1 MKGTIVSAWVKTSRA
16 LFGEK
21 LVNEALSHY
30 GLDPHRVFTPS
41 EDIEDN
47 KAMGFVDYIADKIG
61 EDPSEVWRRIGIGNI
76 ETFSK
81 DYPAF
86 FRYKNLYSF
95 LKAMYDIHVVVTN
108 RIPGAQPPMLNVKPL
123 ERNKALMS
131 YKSPREM
138 FGYFHGM
145 LEGASRYY
153 EEEIQVETLEKSAG
167 YTVLSITFQEDIYTS
182 KSYSLNKLLSLGFIN
197 KLELKIGIA
206 TLLLAGLPIAIL
218 THHVENKIL
227 IPITLLL
234 SLIVPSLVGKGLLK
248 PIDSIFNSIEEIEQ
262 KDLSFERN
270 IETKDVLENINNR
283 MNLIKSNIKT
293 DFVGYK
299 GTTDELNVFA
309 DKFNR
314 ISENMSITSNEIGS
328 VVEQVAHGAIS
339 QAEETESAAHR
350 LSDSIS
356 SLNDIA
362 ARENKGKD
370 YLEIAVDKINSGF
383 GSLENTSNS
392 LNEVLDEFSKVR
404 EKGAMLQNN
413 AKNVTDIVGTVER
426 IAEQTNLLALNASIE
441 ASRAGEYGQGF
452 TVVADEIR
460 KLAEGSKKAVQSI
473 NDLLE
478 SFVLEID
485 ELAKDLE
492 RQYEILKGENVNLT
506 NLYMETKDTVHSME
520 DVSTLIIQLIDELNM
535 ETDSM
540 NQIYQGIESLAAI
553 AEENSAASQEVSE
566 SVMSYTDE
574 IQSMIEGIAEFKK
587 VSQEFSSDLEKYT
600 I

>member
-16 LFGEK
+16 LFGEE

-227 IPITLLL
+227 IPIILLL

-262 KDLSFERN
+262 KIYPLNGISR
-270 IETKDVLENINNR
+270 LR
-283 MNLIKSNIKT
+283 M
-293 DFVGYK
+293 YW
-299 GTTDELNVFA
+299 
-309 DKFNR
+309 R
-314 ISENMSITSNEIGS
+314 I
-328 VVEQVAHGAIS
+328 
-339 QAEETESAAHR
+339 
-350 LSDSIS
+350 
-356 SLNDIA
+356 
-362 ARENKGKD
+362 
-370 YLEIAVDKINSGF
+370 
-383 GSLENTSNS
+383 
-392 LNEVLDEFSKVR
+392 
-404 EKGAMLQNN
+404 
-413 AKNVTDIVGTVER
+413 
-426 IAEQTNLLALNASIE
+426 
-441 ASRAGEYGQGF
+441 
-452 TVVADEIR
+452 
-460 KLAEGSKKAVQSI
+460 
-473 NDLLE
+473 
-478 SFVLEID
+478 
-485 ELAKDLE
+485 
-492 RQYEILKGENVNLT
+492 
-506 NLYMETKDTVHSME
+506 
-520 DVSTLIIQLIDELNM
+520 
-535 ETDSM
+535 
-540 NQIYQGIESLAAI
+540 
-553 AEENSAASQEVSE
+553 
-566 SVMSYTDE
+566 
-574 IQSMIEGIAEFKK
+574 
-587 VSQEFSSDLEKYT
+587 
-600 I
+600 